1 MACWKKSA
9 LLALVASVAI
19 SCTAC
24 GSSAPMS
31 SASGAAAGEKA
42 FALKVGDNWS
52 ESHPMAKVMDTVFK
66 KEVEEK
72 SGGTITIDT
81 YHNGTLGTEGE
92 LWDGVRNGSIEVAIV
107 GTPMNQEYT
116 TMLISDWP
124 FLYRDLDH
132 AQKVWTGEIADEV
145 SEGFHTAF
153 PETYILGWGPNS
165 ARTFTSNKKLTC
177 VADFAGQK
185 FRMPGNPIHVGI
197 AENLGA
203 SAQVIPLN
211 ELFSA
216 LETGIVDG
224 QDNGM
229 VTVRS
234 QGFEAVQK
242 YLYETNHIIATLE
255 IVINADILDQMSE
268 NQQQIVRDAA
278 KAAAE
283 QAWVDYVASVDDDR
297 EYLKNAGVTVTECT
311 EADREQMIKMIQPT
325 LDKLYAENDWAKEL
339 TDKIQAVS

>member
-1 MACWKKSA
+1 MAYLKKSVLFA
-9 LLALVASVAI
+9 LAASVMI

-24 GSSAPMS
+24 GSSPSTGDTA
-31 SASGAAAGEKA
+31 GAATNEQVLT
-42 FALKVGDNWS
+42 LKVGDNWS
-52 ESHPMAKVMDTVFK
+52 ESHPMASVMDTVFK
-66 KEVEEK
+66 TEVEEK
-72 SGGTITIDT
+72 SGGTISVET

-124 FLYRDLDH
+124 FLYRDLGH

-145 SEGFHTAF
+145 SEGFHEAF

-165 ARTFTSNKKLTC
+165 SRTFTSNKKLTS

-255 IVINADILDQMSE
+255 VVINADVLDGMSE
-268 NQQQIVRDAA
+268 EQQQIIRDAA
-278 KAAAE
+278 KAATE
-283 QAWVDYVASVDDDR
+283 EAWVEYIKSVDDDR
-297 EYLKNAGVTVTECT
+297 EYLEGAGVTVTQCT
-311 EADREQMIKMIQPT
+311 DADRAQMIEKIQPT

-339 TDKIQAVS
+339 TDKIQAVQ